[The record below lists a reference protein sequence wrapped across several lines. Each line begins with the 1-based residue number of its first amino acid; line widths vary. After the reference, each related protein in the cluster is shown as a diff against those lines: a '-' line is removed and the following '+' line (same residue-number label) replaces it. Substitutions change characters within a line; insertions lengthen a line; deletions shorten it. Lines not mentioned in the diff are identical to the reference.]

1 MKRVEVQVV
10 QIAEQ
15 FRGHQKGKLPS
26 QPEQAMTFTIHQES
40 QESKENDN
48 GLEKDPADNMPLLS
62 EIKGEDIKEPKEEII
77 VAPELSKTD
86 KEREPLPLPSL
97 QGG

>member
-1 MKRVEVQVV
+1 
-10 QIAEQ
+10 
-15 FRGHQKGKLPS
+15 
-26 QPEQAMTFTIHQES
+26 MTFTIHQES

-77 VAPELSKTD
+77 VAPQPSK
-86 KEREPLPLPSL
+86 
-97 QGG
+97 